1 MYSAENGMEN
11 YVLNLLSATAPSCP
25 VSLKS
30 GFINTLTDRY
40 AKFKHYY
47 LMQLL
52 QLCARP
58 IVYLKCSLDH
68 FH

>member
-1 MYSAENGMEN
+1 MYSVEKGMEN
-11 YVLNLLSATAPSCP
+11 YVLNLLSAAPSCP

-52 QLCARP
+52 QLC
-58 IVYLKCSLDH
+58 
-68 FH
+68 